1 MRKGLSAERELF
13 ILHASEERDA
23 RFVQTDLV
31 PSLGLPRHQLLLSS
45 SLPPGRTFLDAIE
58 HALATSRVTLLII
71 SPAFLREAWSLFGEL
86 LAVHHAISGGLL
98 VPLLIADCA
107 LPWRLDLW
115 VRLDF
120 RDRDDRAAEL
130 ARLRDLLRLPAAASH
145 PLPSP
150 SLPTPP
156 ALPSP
161 VAADSTS
168 ALLLEDQHLE
178 PVWRLTFDLSRPRA
192 LMLALV
198 TTLVLTVR
206 STDPGATPVPALSQP
221 LADVQLRCAPR
232 PLPATP
238 RCPSSTHIA
247 AAQCAAPLSR
257 SPASPLALLPPAPF
271 W

>member
-1 MRKGLSAERELF
+1 MRTSLSAERELF

-23 RFVQTDLV
+23 RFVQTYLV

-71 SPAFLREAWSLFGEL
+71 SPAFLREAWSLF
-86 LAVHHAISGGLL
+86 
-98 VPLLIADCA
+98 
-107 LPWRLDLW
+107 
-115 VRLDF
+115 
-120 RDRDDRAAEL
+120 
-130 ARLRDLLRLPAAASH
+130 
-145 PLPSP
+145 
-150 SLPTPP
+150 
-156 ALPSP
+156 
-161 VAADSTS
+161 STS
-168 ALLLEDQHLE
+168 ALLLEDPHLE

-206 STDPGATPVPALSQP
+206 ATDPGATPVPALSRP
-221 LADVQLRCAPR
+221 LADVQLRRAPR

-238 RCPSSTHIA
+238 RCPSSTHLA
-247 AAQCAAPLSR
+247 DVQCAAPLLR

-271 W
+271 